1 MDRTRLHNWG
11 RKEKSRKSSV
21 TKGM

>member
-1 MDRTRLHNWG
+1 VDCTRLHNWG
-11 RKEKSRKSSV
+11 RKEKSGKSSV